1 MTQGKQGGE
10 AAGDTAG
17 PGTWSIPLQGGVP
30 AGTRSI
36 PLAGFIAVI
45 RAVEGKFPEPEQV
58 NTRLMITRLRKLFY
72 GTPGWDEHLIPG
84 AKPVPPVYPV
94 REVETGRRD
103 WAVDGAPDAL
113 EYVDTRAELDVEA
126 PDGSAEAKLKDPA
139 SVQQVL
145 LPGGDFAD
153 LGHVL
158 AGLDALNYPGAVSA
172 PAGTFAL
179 SRNVDAVTWLGDLG
193 SVLAEAVFQR
203 ARLGRALTAA
213 ELQAQVDQMAP
224 AQDMLGNA
232 DAYAIGTADASAISS
247 TAGKKV
253 SDLLLEYYEPQP
265 GPARARRF
273 TVFAAQI
280 GLGTL
285 QAGSFT
291 GEAEWL
297 ARYETETG
305 NAAALYVGAGAH
317 VKGYV
322 NPVGWLE
329 LASSLRTVTDDPL
342 RRALLDEFVRQLKA
356 KVAAEA
362 AAR

>member
-1 MTQGKQGGE
+1 MTQDKRSDE
-10 AAGDTAG
+10 VAGDAFP
-17 PGTWSIPLQGGVP
+17 PGWSIPLQGGVP
-30 AGTRSI
+30 AGAQSV
-36 PLAGFIAVI
+36 PLADFIAVI
-45 RAVEGKFPEPEQV
+45 RAVEDKFPVAEQV

-113 EYVDTRAELDVEA
+113 EYVDSRAELDVDA
-126 PDGSAEAKLKDPA
+126 PAGSAEARLKDPA

-158 AGLDALNYPGAVSA
+158 AGLDALNYPGAVTA

-179 SRNVDAVTWLGDLG
+179 SSNADAVTWLGDLG

-224 AQDMLGNA
+224 VQDMLGNV
-232 DAYAIGTADASAISS
+232 DAYAIGTAAASAISS

-253 SDLLLEYYEPQP
+253 SGLLLGYY
-265 GPARARRF
+265 GPSGAARSLRF

-329 LASSLRTVTDDPL
+329 LASSVKTVTDDPL
-342 RRALLDEFVRQLKA
+342 RRALLEEFLRQLKG

-362 AAR
+362 AAGH